1 MKWLRTETPKDSL
14 TRLGRLITAE
24 CPVCGLETSSDSG
37 LCAACCEHLPWI
49 SVSCPICGEPLTQ
62 DVRAGQRCGR
72 CLRAPPAFDS
82 TQALFHYAKPVRQ
95 LISLFKFHGRLE
107 IGASFAYLLALRF
120 QHTVRRLPTSARPQ
134 LLLPVPLHPRR
145 MNMRG
150 FNQSEELVRGL
161 SSLAGIPS
169 CRSLVRRV
177 RHTPSQTEMTDAA
190 SRRRN
195 LRSAFTVQ
203 ACAKLGTIRR
213 VAVVDDVM
221 TTGATVDALAQ
232 SLKAHGVAQVDV
244 WCLARAGL

>member
-1 MKWLRTETPKDSL
+1 
-14 TRLGRLITAE
+14 
-24 CPVCGLETSSDSG
+24 
-37 LCAACCEHLPWI
+37 
-49 SVSCPICGEPLTQ
+49 
-62 DVRAGQRCGR
+62 
-72 CLRAPPAFDS
+72 PPAFDS

-107 IGASFAYLLALRF
+107 IGASFAYLLAQRF